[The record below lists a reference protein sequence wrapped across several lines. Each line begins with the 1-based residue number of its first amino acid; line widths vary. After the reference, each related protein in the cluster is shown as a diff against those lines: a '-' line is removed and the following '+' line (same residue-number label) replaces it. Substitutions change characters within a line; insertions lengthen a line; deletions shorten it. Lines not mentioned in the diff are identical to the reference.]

1 MALPFYTGQVP
12 TADDFNAL
20 MPKADLSASSGSS
33 LVGFQQA
40 GANTVERTVE
50 DKLQETVT
58 PDDFF
63 IPGEVD
69 YTAAFQRAIDNFKR
83 PGLNLSTSSS
93 AAAALANI
101 PLVVIDLAGKTY
113 TISSSLDFADL
124 YYVKFKNGRI
134 TADADAAW
142 GDDFMLYIAKP
153 QAWDIYREQKIR
165 NLTFESVVIDGNL
178 AANCIYL
185 ENTYEVTIKDSIVI
199 SWKDGGYGVRTSLG
213 SGTPKTKNT
222 HLKLLNVTASGRELA
237 TMTGGGISSSG
248 VAFSIRTA
256 DFMLNECTAFAA
268 DVAFDIDGQFNGQI
282 VNCHGFVK
290 TSQYCLKLGPN
301 SHHINIT
308 NFYSDTG
315 LVELRS
321 FTHILNGCIF
331 IANSQMQLIATSP
344 NEQCV
349 GLNISNSLFS
359 KQPEFLTE
367 GSGTWSTIPR
377 SEWSG
382 NRLTSGDLVRGRG
395 RVLVC
400 RGTQGEPSIK
410 FNDDDVVDSATGFYS
425 PAVNEFAYSA
435 NGTMAFT
442 FDSLGRVIYGHS
454 SSITQLGSSTPK
466 VQLHDTTTNGTTTAS
481 TRWNSTAGAANGGG
495 GQVAIGRSR
504 SAVIGS
510 YAALNAGD
518 GLGRFAFFGDNGVG
532 LTKTGGTVRAEAAED
547 WSETSTPTDIIV
559 QTAASGSGFPADR
572 FAFRANGDVDNLTG
586 VYQIAGTQVVGPQ
599 EIGWTAATGTPNKG
613 AYATYAGQTTSANYV
628 QAEAQATDD
637 ATKANSQRIKA
648 IEDALRTHGL
658 IN

>member
-1 MALPFYTGQVP
+1 MALPFYTGQIP

-33 LVGFQQA
+33 LVGYSQE
-40 GANTVERTVE
+40 GTGTVERTVE

-83 PGLNLSTSSS
+83 PGLDLSTSSS
-93 AAAALANI
+93 AAAALADI

-124 YYVKFKNGRI
+124 YYVKFENGRI

-153 QAWDIYREQKIR
+153 QANDIHRDQKIR

-185 ENTYEVTIKDSIVI
+185 ENTYEVTLKDSTVI
-199 SWKDGGYGVRTSLG
+199 GWKDGGYGVRTSSS

-222 HLKLLNVTASGRELA
+222 HLKLLNVTASQKELA
-237 TMTGGGISSSG
+237 VIAIPSIASSG
-248 VAFSIRTA
+248 TAFSIRTA
-256 DFMLNECTAFAA
+256 DFMLNDCTAFAC
-268 DVAFDIDGQFNGQI
+268 DVAFDIDEQFNGQI

-290 TSQYCLKLGPN
+290 STQYCLKLGPN
-301 SHHINIT
+301 SHDICIT

-331 IANSQMQLIATSP
+331 VANSQMQLIATSP

-367 GSGTWSTIPR
+367 DSGTWSTTPR

-382 NRLTSGDLVRGRG
+382 NRLTTGAFVRGRG

-400 RGTQGEPSIK
+400 RGTQSEPSIK
-410 FNDDDVVDSATGFYS
+410 FNDDDVVDTATGFYS

-442 FDSLGRVIYGHS
+442 IDSQGRVIYGHS
-454 SSITQLGSSTPK
+454 SSITQVGSSAPK
-466 VQLHDTTTNGTTTAS
+466 VQLHGTTLNAATAAS

-510 YAALNAGD
+510 YAALENGD
-518 GLGRFAFFGDNGVG
+518 GLGRISFFGDNGTS
-532 LTKTGGTVRAEAAED
+532 LTQIGASVSAIAAGTWDA
-547 WSETSTPTDIIV
+547 TSAPTDVIFKTV
-559 QTAASGSGFPADR
+559 PTGSTSESSRLAIR
-572 FAFRANGDVDNLTG
+572 STGDVDNLTG

-599 EIGWTAATGTPNKG
+599 ETGWTAATGTPNKG
-613 AYATYAGQTTSANYV
+613 AYATYAGQTVSASYD